1 VAGLGWTYTLSAT
14 VLGATFTGMALQL
27 MRAPS
32 QKRALR
38 VFSWS
43 ITYLTLLFVALA
55 ADQLVRS
62 GW

>member
-1 VAGLGWTYTLSAT
+1 
-14 VLGATFTGMALQL
+14 MK
-27 MRAPS
+27 APS